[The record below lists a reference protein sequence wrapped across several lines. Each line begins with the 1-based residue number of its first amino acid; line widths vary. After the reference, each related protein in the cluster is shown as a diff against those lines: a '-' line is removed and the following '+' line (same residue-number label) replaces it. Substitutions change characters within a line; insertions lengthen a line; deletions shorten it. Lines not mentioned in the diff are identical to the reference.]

1 MARKNL
7 GALVQSIGAPAESP
21 ADEKAE
27 SPQPEAPTP
36 AEPAQIVEEAPA
48 AAVKKPARAAAKTTT
63 EPAGPVGEEAPGT
76 SDAAATAG
84 IQVMIP
90 QDLNDRLQDYLK
102 KRKISH
108 AKLLIEAIEKT
119 YKRLPQLV
127 NDAQGL
133 EDDEEDDDDRV
144 FLFER
149 PARERQQTAGAPRA
163 KHHVRLTPK
172 NRKLLDAVTE
182 YAGAPSR
189 NFMITVAYDAYLPP
203 IKTES

>member
-1 MARKNL
+1 MAKKNL
-7 GALVQSIGAPAESP
+7 AGLVQSIGAPAESP
-21 ADEKAE
+21 TAE
-27 SPQPEAPTP
+27 MEETPQPEATATTP
-36 AEPAQIVEEAPA
+36 AEPAKVVEETPAPVA
-48 AAVKKPARAAAKTTT
+48 KKTARPAAKTTA
-63 EPAGPVGEEAPGT
+63 EPVGEETPGT
-76 SDAAATAG
+76 SEAAATAG

-90 QDLNDRLQDYLK
+90 QDLNDRLQAYLK

-127 NDAQGL
+127 NEAQGL

-203 IKTES
+203 IKKES

>member
-21 ADEKAE
+21 TAEKAE
-27 SPQPEAPTP
+27 TPQPEAPETTPVAQTQVVEETP
-36 AEPAQIVEEAPA
+36 APVA
-48 AAVKKPARAAAKTTT
+48 KKPARPTAKAAA
-63 EPAGPVGEEAPGT
+63 EPVGEEAPGT

-127 NDAQGL
+127 NEAQGL
-133 EDDEEDDDDRV
+133 EDDDEDDDDRV

-172 NRKLLDAVTE
+172 NRKLLDVVTE

>member
-7 GALVQSIGAPAESP
+7 AGLVQSIGAPTESATAEKT
-21 ADEKAE
+21 ET
-27 SPQPEAPTP
+27 PQPEAPATTPSERTPVENETP
-36 AEPAQIVEEAPA
+36 APAT
-48 AAVKKPARAAAKTTT
+48 KKPARTVAKTTA
-63 EPAGPVGEEAPGT
+63 EPAEPVGEEAPGT
-76 SDAAATAG
+76 SAAPATAG

-90 QDLNDRLQDYLK
+90 QDLNDRLQAYLK

-119 YKRLPQLV
+119 YKKLPQLV

-133 EDDEEDDDDRV
+133 EDEEEDDDDRV

-189 NFMITVAYDAYLPP
+189 NFMITVAYDAYLPH
-203 IKTES
+203 I

>member
-7 GALVQSIGAPAESP
+7 AGLVQSIGAPAESP
-21 ADEKAE
+21 TAEKE
-27 SPQPEAPTP
+27 ETPQPEAQATTP
-36 AEPAQIVEEAPA
+36 AEQAKVVEETPAPVA
-48 AAVKKPARAAAKTTT
+48 KKTARPAAKTTA
-63 EPAGPVGEEAPGT
+63 EPVGEETPGT

-90 QDLNDRLQDYLK
+90 QDLNERLQTYLK

-127 NDAQGL
+127 NEAQGL

-149 PARERQQTAGAPRA
+149 PVRERQQTAGAPRA

-203 IKTES
+203 IKKES

>member
-21 ADEKAE
+21 TAEKE
-27 SPQPEAPTP
+27 ETPQPEAPETTPVAQAQVVEETP
-36 AEPAQIVEEAPA
+36 APVAKKA
-48 AAVKKPARAAAKTTT
+48 ARPTAKATA
-63 EPAGPVGEEAPGT
+63 EPVGEEAPGT

-127 NDAQGL
+127 NEAQGL

>member
-21 ADEKAE
+21 TAEKE
-27 SPQPEAPTP
+27 ETLQSEAPETTP
-36 AEPAQIVEEAPA
+36 VAQAQVVEETPAPA
-48 AAVKKPARAAAKTTT
+48 AKKAARPTAKATA
-63 EPAGPVGEEAPGT
+63 EPVGEEAPGT

-127 NDAQGL
+127 NEAQGL
-133 EDDEEDDDDRV
+133 EEDEEDDDDRV